1 MDVLSGSIDVR
12 DLLPSGELDESSP
25 LSAPDLRLL
34 VDRLQIRSLR
44 IKDKVRSYVL
54 AHRAEFADLFSRCS
68 LAAASADDLTR
79 SLSGAL
85 RLLSDR
91 PLDLEIQDLV
101 SEITAKR
108 RELEKRREALEVVR
122 AVSALHRRLASA
134 REDLRAMRLVAA
146 AEAVRDLKKGLSVAD
161 VEEGGSVE
169 NEPAVFGF
177 LRKEWAECLDELQEV
192 LAKNV
197 LNCFH
202 FEPENNRLIVRSVSK
217 VEDVHYIKLHQMLE
231 AMEIV
236 GVLDYGLARVADLLI
251 KRVIITSITNKSINV
266 LVEVHDE
273 GSLASCETI
282 LGIVPSSD
290 LLEDLDGTCLYSR
303 LSQIVKFIYK
313 FICFENAIWM
323 QCFGRLT
330 WPRMADLIITH
341 FLSKAVPDDAS
352 KIAGFQNVIKRTA
365 DFETFL
371 KEMKLISST
380 DRNEE
385 KLSYFAHD
393 VEVHFASRKRNEILA
408 SARNYLLQFNYDL
421 PSENMSSVSLQAS
434 DGGENCVSVVGL
446 LFQSDKCLV
455 SKAVFHLMD
464 LVHRA
469 LKDACLSPTRVAKE
483 FYHAA
488 RDALLLYRAVIPIKL
503 GKKLES
509 ISQVAIIIHN
519 ECQYLS
525 QENLGLAFE
534 YRADFPSGLQKHA
547 VFVDIALSFH
557 QMAENILQKQ
567 VQLVV
572 SSLREAIDG
581 ADGFQNTHQPQHYES
596 AKFGIEQ
603 VIFIIEKAH
612 IMWEPLMP
620 ASTYKRAMCSV
631 MDYVFSGITRDML
644 LLDDLAAE
652 ETLQLQRLI
661 QMTLE
666 NLSSLFESLIA
677 DVDEKE
683 RFLNQNTW
691 SQLDKMMSSLPKFR
705 KLAELYDMPLK
716 SITATW
722 ESGELL
728 SCGFTSS
735 EVETFIKAIFA
746 DSPLRK
752 ECLQRIKSAND

>member
-68 LAAASADDLTR
+68 LASASADDLTR

-91 PLDLEIQDLV
+91 PLDHEIRDLV
-101 SEITAKR
+101 SEIRAKR
-108 RELEKRREALEVVR
+108 RELEERREALEVVR

-146 AEAVRDLKKGLSVAD
+146 AEAVRDLKKGLSDAD
-161 VEEGGSVE
+161 EEEGASVE

-197 LNCFH
+197 LNCFQ
-202 FEPENNRLIVRSVSK
+202 FEPETNRLIVRSVSK
-217 VEDVHYIKLHQMLE
+217 VGDVHYIKLHQMLE

-273 GSLASCETI
+273 GSLASCEPI

-290 LLEDLDGTCLYSR
+290 LQEDLDGACLYSR

-313 FICFENAIWM
+313 FICFENALWM

-352 KIAGFQNVIKRTA
+352 KIAGFQDVIKRTA

-421 PSENMSSVSLQAS
+421 PPENMSSVSLQAS
-434 DGGENCVSVVGL
+434 DGGENLHG
-446 LFQSDKCLV
+446 
-455 SKAVFHLMD
+455 
-464 LVHRA
+464 A

-519 ECQYLS
+519 ECQYLY

-603 VIFIIEKAH
+603 VFFIIEKAH

-691 SQLDKMMSSLPKFR
+691 NQLDKMMSSLPKFR